1 MVIGDKKT
9 FLAYRCPHCGS
20 GVIGIC
26 GDFTLAGGRMLKLR
40 CPCGESS
47 LSVTEATDSK
57 LRLTV
62 PCLLCASDHHYLVS
76 KTVFYG
82 KDLFLLNCAYTNLDI
97 CFLGEEKKVSA
108 ALDENEKELKKLLSD
123 AGISSLAQLHRGKSG
138 RAEEALPD
146 TQVLDIVRFLLRE
159 LEAEGRID
167 CPCHNGEYE
176 VAFVDGGV
184 LVYCLNCEGR
194 HFFPVCSIEA
204 AQDLLSC
211 DSLTLTGDEE

>member
-9 FLAYRCPHCGS
+9 FLAYRCPHCGG

-26 GDFTLAGGRMLKLR
+26 GDFALAGGRMLKLR

-47 LSVTEATDSK
+47 LSVNETQDGK

-62 PCLLCASDHHYLVS
+62 PCLLCATDHHYLVS
-76 KTVFYG
+76 KSVFYG
-82 KDLFLLNCAYTNLDI
+82 KDLFLLNCAYTNLDV
-97 CFLGEEKKVSA
+97 CFIGDGQKVEK
-108 ALDENEKELKKLLSD
+108 ALEENEKELKRILSD
-123 AGISSLAQLHRGKSG
+123 AGISSLTQLKKNG
-138 RAEEALPD
+138 EEDEAVLPD
-146 TQVLDIVRFLLRE
+146 TQVLDIVRFLVRD
-159 LEAEGRID
+159 LEEEGRID

-176 VAFVDGGV
+176 VAFVEGGV

-194 HFFPVCSIEA
+194 YFFPVQSAEA

-211 DSLTLTGDEE
+211 DRLTLAGEEE